1 MTTYVYGI
9 ARGEVPDLGDGLLGI
24 GDPPLPVRAL
34 NEGELAAIVSD
45 CPPELKPR
53 RRDLLAHQHVLAEV
67 SGSRAVLPM
76 RFGSVSS
83 SDDDVRSVLTEH
95 ADRYQDQLN
104 RLSGRVEYN
113 VKAVHDEDS
122 VLHQVL
128 AEEPELRMMAEAN
141 RAAGGGTYED
151 RVRFG
156 ELMAGAVRAREVRD
170 AKLVEEALAPT
181 AEDVRPGPESGGW
194 FVSLSL
200 LLAKDSADPL
210 LSAAA
215 DLERAH
221 PWLKLRINGPLPPYS
236 FVES

>member
-1 MTTYVYGI
+1 MSTYVYGI
-9 ARGEVPDLGDGLLGI
+9 ARGEVADLDDRLTGI

-45 CPPELKPR
+45 CPAELKPR

-67 SGSRAVLPM
+67 SGSHPVLPM

-83 SDDDVRSVLTEH
+83 SDEDVRSVLAEH
-95 ADRYQDQLN
+95 ADRYQDQLS

-113 VKAVHDEDS
+113 VKAVHDEDA

-128 AEEPELRMMAEAN
+128 AEEPDLRVMAEAN
-141 RAAGGGTYED
+141 RAAGGGTYEE

-156 ELMAGAVRAREVRD
+156 ERVAEAVRAHEVRD

-194 FVSLSL
+194 FLSLSL
-200 LLAKDSADPL
+200 LLDKDAADPL
-210 LSAAA
+210 LTAAA
-215 DLERAH
+215 DLEKAH
-221 PWLKLRINGPLPPYS
+221 PWLKLRLNGPLPPYS